1 MSNQSGRTEEFLA
14 QWRDVMQSNYG
25 VPRIALVR
33 GHGAEVIDAEGRTYT
48 DFLGGIATNILGHA
62 HPAIVA
68 AVTSQ
73 IQELAH
79 VSNLYA
85 HPRALELAA
94 ELRQISGDPTARVFF
109 CNSGAE
115 ANEAAFKLSRLTG
128 RTKVIATQGAFHG
141 RTMGALS
148 LTGQPSKADPFR
160 PLPGEVVH
168 VPYGDMKAVEDLI
181 DESTAM
187 VIVEPIQGEA
197 GVVTPPR
204 GYLRALRD
212 LTLKHGALLAVDE
225 VQTGMGRTG
234 DWFAYQ
240 AEGITPDVITM
251 AKGLGGGLALGAMLA
266 TGQAGDLLQPGSHG
280 STFGGNPVA
289 CAAALATISVIEH
302 DNLLA
307 SNRILGEY
315 LVDEIRKMDRIA
327 EVRGRGLLIGI
338 GFRGEIAHQ
347 VQLDLEK
354 RGFLT
359 NAASAFT
366 LRLAPPYVI
375 TRDDIDRFVI
385 ALGETLKELTL

>member
-1 MSNQSGRTEEFLA
+1 MSDQGGRTEEFLA

-33 GHGAEVIDAEGRTYT
+33 GHGAEVTDAEGRTYT

-68 AVTSQ
+68 AVISQ

-79 VSNLYA
+79 ISNFYA

-94 ELRQISGDPTARVFF
+94 KLRQISGDPTTRVFF

-160 PLPGEVVH
+160 PLPGDVVH
-168 VPYGDMKAVEDLI
+168 VPYGDVKAVEDLI

-212 LTLKHGALLAVDE
+212 LTLRHGALLTVDE

-240 AEGITPDVITM
+240 AEGISPDVITM

-289 CAAALATISVIEH
+289 CAAALATISVIER
-302 DNLLA
+302 DGLLA
-307 SNRILGEY
+307 SNRVLGEY

-375 TRDDIDRFVI
+375 TRDDIDRLII

>member
-62 HPAIVA
+62 HSAIVA
-68 AVTSQ
+68 AITSQ
-73 IQELAH
+73 IQELSH

-94 ELRQISGDPTARVFF
+94 KLRQISGDPTARVFF

-307 SNRILGEY
+307 SNRVLGEY
-315 LVDEIRKMDRIA
+315 LVDEIGKMDRIA

-375 TRDDIDRFVI
+375 TRDDIDRFVV

>member
-1 MSNQSGRTEEFLA
+1 MNDQRKKTDDMLA

-33 GHGAEVIDAEGRTYT
+33 GHGAEVTDAEGRTYT
-48 DFLGGIATNILGHA
+48 DFLGGIATNVLGQA
-62 HPAIVA
+62 HPAIVT

-79 VSNLYA
+79 TSNLYA
-85 HPRALELAA
+85 QPRALELAA
-94 ELRQISGDPTARVFF
+94 KLRHICDDPSAKIFF

-128 RTKVIATQGAFHG
+128 RTKIIAMQGAFHG

-148 LTGQPSKADPFR
+148 LTGQPSKSEPFK
-160 PLPGEVVH
+160 PLPGDVVH
-168 VPYGDMKAVEDLI
+168 VPYGDIRAVKESI
-181 DESTAM
+181 DDSTAM

-197 GVVTPPR
+197 GVVAPPV
-204 GYLRALRD
+204 GFLSALRAL
-212 LTLKHGALLAVDE
+212 TLEHGVLLALDE

-240 AEGITPDVITM
+240 AEGIRPDVVTM
-251 AKGLGGGLALGAMLA
+251 AKGLGGGLPLGAMLA
-266 TGQAGDLLQPGSHG
+266 MGAAGHLLQPGSHG

-289 CAAALATISVIEH
+289 CAAALATISVIEN

-307 SNRILGEY
+307 SNAALGKY
-315 LVDEIRKMDRIA
+315 LVDEISELSRIA

-347 VQLDLEK
+347 VQLILEE

-359 NAASAFT
+359 NAANAFT

-375 TRDDIDRFVI
+375 TKADIDRFVV
-385 ALGETLKELTL
+385 ALTETLKELTL